1 MVRDRDPVDELLVFE
16 DLVRVEYLRENGFIR
31 ARRRLDYLHLFF
43 VGRVGDVD
51 LEHKPVELGLG
62 QRISA
67 FLLYRV
73 LCCKYQKW
81 GGYGVRLA
89 ADRYALFLHR
99 LEERGLRLRRGP
111 VYLVGQEDVAEY
123 RAVDEPEESFVREL
137 VPLQNFGAGDVGGHE
152 VGRELNALGVE
163 AEHAADETTHALIRK
178 VNSTF
183 VTPFDREDIY
193 ALGSGLD
200 DVMDMMDEAVDLML
214 VYEVKVLPP
223 ELSTQVEVI
232 QRCAE
237 LTAEA
242 MPKLQ
247 SMQSLEEY
255 WIEINRL
262 ENAGDK
268 NHRRTLAKLFSGE
281 YKTIEVL
288 KLKDIVESLEDAVDA
303 FEKVANTVEQIAVK
317 ES

>member
-1 MVRDRDPVDELLVFE
+1 MGLKFRPVDTSFYDLFSEAAQHLVTGADLLAEMLSETADHDEV
-16 DLVRVEYLRENGFIR
+16 
-31 ARRRLDYLHLFF
+31 ARRMR
-43 VGRVGDVD
+43 
-51 LEHKPVELGLG
+51 
-62 QRISA
+62 
-67 FLLYRV
+67 
-73 LCCKYQKW
+73 
-81 GGYGVRLA
+81 
-89 ADRYALFLHR
+89 
-99 LEERGLRLRRGP
+99 
-111 VYLVGQEDVAEY
+111 
-123 RAVDEPEESFVREL
+123 
-137 VPLQNFGAGDVGGHE
+137 
-152 VGRELNALGVE
+152 E
-163 AEHAADETTHALIRK
+163 AEHNADETTHALIRK

-200 DVMDMMDEAVDLML
+200 DVMDMMDEVVDLIL
-214 VYEVKVLPP
+214 LYEVKVMPP
-223 ELSTQVEVI
+223 ELSTQVEVL

-237 LTAEA
+237 LTAAA
-242 MPKLQ
+242 MPNLQ

-262 ENAGDK
+262 ENAGDR

-288 KLKDIVESLEDAVDA
+288 KLKDIVESLEEAIDA